1 MHVRGEVGVRMN
13 EVLWSAA
20 RVAVASYVG
29 LLLILYFRQSR
40 LVFHP
45 FRGIEKTPA
54 TAGLVFEDVFVKTAD
69 GETIHG
75 WFVPATSNT
84 TRTLLFCHGN
94 AGNIWNRMD
103 AIWLFHDMGL
113 NVSIFDY
120 RGYGNSTGSPTEE
133 GTYLDAEA
141 VWNHLVRDRGIAP
154 ESIAVFGE
162 SLGGAVATQR
172 AVQDKPGALI
182 IESSFT
188 SLPDMA
194 ARLYPFLPVRWLCRF
209 RYNTVD
215 HLPRVRCP
223 VFVAH
228 SRADE
233 MIPFSQGQRLFA
245 AAPEPREFFEMKG
258 SHNGG
263 REETGTS
270 YEHAVRAFLDRH
282 LKPAAR

>member
-1 MHVRGEVGVRMN
+1 MN
-13 EVLWSAA
+13 EFLWSAA
-20 RVAVASYVG
+20 RVTAASYVG

-45 FRGIEKTPA
+45 FQGIDKTPA

-75 WFVPATSNT
+75 WFVPAASNT

-94 AGNIWNRMD
+94 AGNIWNRID

-113 NVSIFDY
+113 NVCIFDY

-133 GTYLDAEA
+133 GTYLDAAA

-154 ESIAVFGE
+154 ESVAVFGE
-162 SLGGAVATQR
+162 SLGGAVATHR

-182 IESSFT
+182 LESSFT

-215 HLPRVRCP
+215 RLPHIRCP
-223 VFVAH
+223 VLVAH
-228 SRADE
+228 SRTDE
-233 MIPFSQGQRLFA
+233 MIPFSQGRRLFET
-245 AAPEPREFFEMKG
+245 APEPKEFFEMKG

-263 REETGTS
+263 REETGAA
-270 YEHAVRAFLDRH
+270 YERAVRAFLDRH
-282 LKPAAR
+282 LKPAAQ